1 MKRVIEL
8 RLAGTV
14 LSLGLLA
21 GCSEQPP
28 SAPVAHAIEPGTA
41 CALDG
46 MLLAHFPGP
55 KAQIHFKGDELPEF
69 FCDTVEMFS
78 VVLNPEQA
86 RMVTAILVQDMGA
99 ADWESP
105 RGHWIDA
112 RSAFYVV
119 GSSKLG
125 SMGPT
130 IGAFA
135 ADPKAAEFA
144 QHYGGRVLRF
154 GEVSPE
160 MVVLDGGV
168 MRDQK
173 M

>member
-1 MKRVIEL
+1 MTHRRSLCMVGML
-8 RLAGTV
+8 
-14 LSLGLLA
+14 LSLSLLGA
-21 GCSEQPP
+21 CSEQTAT
-28 SAPVAHAIEPGTA
+28 APVAQAIEPGTA

-46 MLLAHFPGP
+46 MLLANFPGP
-55 KAQIHFKGDELPEF
+55 KAQIHFAGSTQPEF

-78 VVLNPEQA
+78 VALNPEQA
-86 RMVTAILVQDMGA
+86 RLVTAILVQDMGE

-112 RSAFYVV
+112 RGAFYVL
-119 GSSKLG
+119 GSELHG

-135 ADPKAAEFA
+135 SEAKAAEFA
-144 QHYGGRVLRF
+144 KQHGGRVLRF

-168 MRDQK
+168 LRDQK